1 MDEKRRSRTLRE
13 ALRDKE
19 FDGWLETIGVVLL
32 ALASFAAAWSGY
44 QAANWGGTQ
53 STLYSQASSKRMES
67 FQARTQGELL
77 ALVDIETFDNYVNAY
92 AVNNAALMQFYER
105 RFSERL
111 APAVTAWLATDP
123 LNAADAPASPFD
135 MKEYQIPEII
145 AAEEISREANV
156 LFDKGTYAGEQSLQ
170 YVLNTVYLATV
181 LFFSGIATKIK
192 GRSGRIALIGLGA
205 LLLMYGIG
213 HLLELHIRSVS

>member
-1 MDEKRRSRTLRE
+1 MDEMQSPRALGKL
-13 ALRDKE
+13 LRDKE
-19 FDGWLETIGVVLL
+19 FDAWLETIGVVIL

-44 QAANWGGTQ
+44 QAAEWSGTQ

-77 ALVDIETFDNYVNAY
+77 ALVDIETFDHYVNAY
-92 AVNNAALMQFYER
+92 AVNNTALMQFYER

-123 LNAADAPASPFD
+123 LNAADAPVSPFD
-135 MKEYQIPEII
+135 MEEYQIPEII
-145 AAEEISREANV
+145 AAEELSQVAST
-156 LFDKGTYAGEQSLQ
+156 LFEKGTYAGDKSLK

-192 GRSGRIALIGLGA
+192 GRSGRIILISLGS
-205 LLLMYGIG
+205 LLLLYGIG
-213 HLLELHIRSVS
+213 HLLKLQMLSVS